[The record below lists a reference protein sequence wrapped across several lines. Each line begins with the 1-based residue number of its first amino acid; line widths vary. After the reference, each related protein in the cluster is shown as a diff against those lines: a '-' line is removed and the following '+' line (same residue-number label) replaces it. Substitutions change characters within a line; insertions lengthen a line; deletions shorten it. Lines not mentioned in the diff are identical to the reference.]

1 VRVILIIAASLALIV
16 WPGAIAGA
24 SRPGRGPER
33 CSTRRGHVL
42 VADQQARV
50 YRAENSLSEL
60 EIYGCAYR
68 GHQSYI
74 LGPTPECTSSGCG
87 GLEGTPTLA
96 GSVVAYELH
105 NTIARIEASWLVVVR
120 DLRTGRILER
130 LPTGS
135 STSSEV
141 LGGGPTAGIVVKA
154 DGSVAWIVDGGEAR
168 GGLHVQVVDKAGSRT
183 IASGMDI
190 APNSLALVGSTL
202 YWTQG
207 GRPLSAT
214 LN

>member
-1 VRVILIIAASLALIV
+1 
-16 WPGAIAGA
+16 
-24 SRPGRGPER
+24 
-33 CSTRRGHVL
+33 
-42 VADQQARV
+42 
-50 YRAENSLSEL
+50 
-60 EIYGCAYR
+60 
-68 GHQSYI
+68 
-74 LGPTPECTSSGCG
+74 
-87 GLEGTPTLA
+87 
-96 GSVVAYELH
+96 
-105 NTIARIEASWLVVVR
+105 LVVVR
-120 DLRTGRILER
+120 DLRTGRVLER

-168 GGLHVQVVDKAGSRT
+168 GGLHVQVVDQAGSRT
-183 IASGMDI
+183 IASGTDI